1 MTVYRIELIK
11 SPSITD
17 AECKRR
23 LARAYDLILSWN
35 DKDAAD
41 LGAIGGQDQIDGNTP
56 DLEGQEYDEE
66 YNL

>member
-11 SPSITD
+11 SPGITD

-35 DKDAAD
+35 DRNTAD
-41 LGAIGGQDQIDGNTP
+41 LGAIGGQDQAGGNTP
-56 DLEGQEYDEE
+56 DPEGQEHDEE